1 MSLDLHKLW
10 PKELSLT
17 KVRAGHVD
25 TELNL
30 TIKAKASLHA
40 AEGKSQAKRL
50 GTSN

>member
-1 MSLDLHKLW
+1 M
-10 PKELSLT
+10 

-25 TELNL
+25 PELNL

-40 AEGKSQAKRL
+40 TEGKSQAKRL